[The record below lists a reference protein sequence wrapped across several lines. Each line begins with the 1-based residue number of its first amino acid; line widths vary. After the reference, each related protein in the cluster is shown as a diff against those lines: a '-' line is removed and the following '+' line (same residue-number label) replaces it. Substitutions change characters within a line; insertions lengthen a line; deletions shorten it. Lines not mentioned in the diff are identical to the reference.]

1 MQADND
7 NLTKY
12 MMIIINTQA
21 LMLGII

>member
-12 MMIIINTQA
+12 MMTIINTQA
-21 LMLGII
+21 LMMGII

>member
-12 MMIIINTQA
+12 MMLIINTQA
-21 LMLGII
+21 LMMGVI